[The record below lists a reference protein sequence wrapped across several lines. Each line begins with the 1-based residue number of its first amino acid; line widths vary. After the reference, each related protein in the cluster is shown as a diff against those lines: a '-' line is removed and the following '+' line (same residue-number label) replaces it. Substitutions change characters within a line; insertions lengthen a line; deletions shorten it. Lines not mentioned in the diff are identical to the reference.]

1 MPPCPRRMRYVLPP
15 AQACVHSDAGRDGRV
30 RRARG
35 CADGVWTSGESAVIS
50 ARLGRPR
57 QYQSWSPEHGSQSVS
72 PQRPHV
78 DTRRWQKHF
87 LQVAQTVTVLP
98 CRQRKHMRTCGT
110 ETSAAVRVLP
120 VASGVFTLLS
130 GRRSGSSSCC
140 WGEAPSALFASGAS
154 ACSSCSGASISR
166 RP

>member
-1 MPPCPRRMRYVLPP
+1 MV
-15 AQACVHSDAGRDGRV
+15 ASDAPEAAQTASGPREV
-30 RRARG
+30 RL
-35 CADGVWTSGESAVIS
+35 GESAVVS

-57 QYQSWSPEHGSQSVS
+57 QYQSWSLEHGSQSVS

-78 DTRRWQKHF
+78 DTRRWQKQF

-120 VASGVFTLLS
+120 VASGVFTLLGPQARQLLMLL
-130 GRRSGSSSCC
+130 GRGTVCTVR
-140 WGEAPSALFASGAS
+140 E
-154 ACSSCSGASISR
+154 R
-166 RP
+166 RKCVQFLLWCQHFP